1 MTQLPPSNRIEFF
14 VDTRPIAK
22 QSFRMGR
29 GGGYQPKRV
38 TDFKKY
44 AQVLAIAAAKEQGW
58 EKTGEPLML
67 DLTFYFKC
75 PKSAKKA
82 DKEVIRWH
90 TKRPDL
96 DNIEKSITD
105 ALCDLMEDDSQI
117 CSKVSRKL
125 ISKFGDPEGVW
136 VCLSTAGKPEWFAST
151 FIASLHAASK
161 EVSG

>member
-1 MTQLPPSNRIEFF
+1 MSHRIEFF

-22 QSFRMGR
+22 QSFRMGKR
-29 GGGYQPKRV
+29 GGYQPKRV

-44 AQVLAIAAAKEQGW
+44 AQVLALAASKQSGW
-58 EKTGEPLML
+58 TKTDKPLKL

-75 PKSAKKA
+75 PKSASKA
-82 DKEVIRWH
+82 DKGAIRWH

-125 ISKFGDPEGVW
+125 IPKFDDPEGVY
-136 VCLSTAGKPEWFAST
+136 VCLSTLGEPAST
-151 FIASLHAASK
+151 HAIQWK
-161 EVSG
+161 DCD

>member
-44 AQVLAIAAAKEQGW
+44 AQVLATAAAKEQGW
-58 EKTGEPLML
+58 KKTSEPLEL
-67 DLTFYFKC
+67 QLGFRFRC
-75 PKSAKKA
+75 PKSASKK
-82 DKEVIRWH
+82 DKGAVRWH

-117 CSKVSRKL
+117 CVKSSSKV
-125 ISKFGDPEGVW
+125 IAKFGDPEGVM
-136 VCLSTAGKPEWFAST
+136 VKLATLDQRVEA
-151 FIASLHAASK
+151 
-161 EVSG
+161 

>member
-58 EKTGEPLML
+58 EKTGKPLSM
-67 DLTFYFKC
+67 DVTFVFRQ
-75 PKSAKKA
+75 PKNTKVNDRIVAKW
-82 DKEVIRWH
+82 R
-90 TKRPDL
+90 TCRPDL
-96 DNIEKSITD
+96 DNLEKAITD
-105 ALCDLMEDDSQI
+105 ALCDLMDDDAQICMKTSRKITGSEDDQEGIWVRLAIMDEMTGVGRSN
-117 CSKVSRKL
+117 KTVRYR
-125 ISKFGDPEGVW
+125 GDHER
-136 VCLSTAGKPEWFAST
+136 
-151 FIASLHAASK
+151 SL
-161 EVSG
+161 

>member
-1 MTQLPPSNRIEFF
+1 METQMSRIEFF

-22 QSFRMGR
+22 QSFRMGKR
-29 GGGYQPKRV
+29 GGYQPKRV

-44 AQVLAIAAAKEQGW
+44 AQVLALAASKQSGW
-58 EKTGEPLML
+58 TKTDKPLKL

-75 PKSAKKA
+75 PKSASKA
-82 DKEVIRWH
+82 DKGAIRWH

-105 ALCDLMEDDSQI
+105 ALCDLMQDDAQI

-125 ISKFGDPEGVW
+125 IPKFGDPEGVW
-136 VCLSTAGKPEWFAST
+136 VCLSTLGEPASN
-151 FIASLHAASK
+151 HAIQWK
-161 EVSG
+161 DCD

>member
-1 MTQLPPSNRIEFF
+1 MSRIEFF

-58 EKTGEPLML
+58 KKTGEPLML

-82 DKEVIRWH
+82 DKEAIRWH

-96 DNIEKSITD
+96 DNHRCAVRSD
-105 ALCDLMEDDSQI
+105 
-117 CSKVSRKL
+117 
-125 ISKFGDPEGVW
+125 GG
-136 VCLSTAGKPEWFAST
+136 
-151 FIASLHAASK
+151 
-161 EVSG
+161 